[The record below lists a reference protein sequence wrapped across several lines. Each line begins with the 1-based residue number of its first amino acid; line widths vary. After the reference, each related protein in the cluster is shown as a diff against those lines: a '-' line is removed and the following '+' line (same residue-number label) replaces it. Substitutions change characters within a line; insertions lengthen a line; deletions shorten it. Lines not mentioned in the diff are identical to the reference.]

1 MGKKEF
7 FKYLDKQNTDR
18 LRMRITTEKGK
29 VIDIVVQYETLIN
42 DKWNAVVRYDC
53 EHGFFHR
60 DVVYP
65 GGEKEKQA
73 IGIRNLENAL
83 LYAEQDLKDRWEW
96 YKQRYIKRIKK

>member
-1 MGKKEF
+1 MAKKEF
-7 FKYLDKQNTDR
+7 FKYLDKQNNDR
-18 LRMRITTEKGK
+18 LRMRITTERGK

-42 DKWNAVVRYDC
+42 DKWFAVVRYDC

-60 DVVYP
+60 DVLYAN
-65 GGEKEKQA
+65 GEKEKQA
-73 IGIRNLENAL
+73 IGIRDLENAL